1 MKILVLTAAL
11 TASTIAVYGELFA
24 FSAITS
30 NDTNGYAQATGESQ
44 LFMDVV
50 SLDAGQVSLTFTNAG
65 PAASVVSAIYFDFAP
80 ELSLSFAA
88 INNGPGVDFQLGPVK
103 PKNLPGGQ
111 DLDNEF
117 ISNLGITAGN
127 PKTRKGI
134 NPYEGMELVMYYD
147 DSYDFL
153 SALENEELRIGL
165 HAQGFAGG
173 YSESFIN
180 RTFSDPYNIPEPS
193 TIPLLL
199 GGAFILHRIR
209 RFG

>member
-1 MKILVLTAAL
+1 MKILVLAAAL
-11 TASTIAVYGELFA
+11 TASTFAAYGELFA

-44 LFMDVV
+44 LYMDAV
-50 SLDAGQVSLTFTNAG
+50 SLGTGQVSLTFTNAG
-65 PAASVVSAIYFDFAP
+65 PEASVVTAIYFDFAP
-80 ELSLSFAA
+80 ELNLSFAA
-88 INNGPGVDFQLGPVK
+88 INNGTGVDFQLGPVK

-111 DLDNEF
+111 DLDNQF
-117 ISNLGITAGN
+117 ISDLGITAGN
-127 PKTRKGI
+127 PKTRRGI
-134 NPYEGMELVMYYD
+134 NPYESLELVMDYD
-147 DSYDFL
+147 DSYDLFG
-153 SALENEELRIGL
+153 ALENETLRVGL
-165 HAQGFAGG
+165 HVQSFAGG

-180 RTFSDPYNIPEPS
+180 ETFSDPYNIPEPG